1 MGACLALFGTP
12 RHLAQHTDIFFSA
25 KISALS
31 VVLKVKEHLRLLPY
45 RTFKQHDHHRAW
57 FRLLNAVLRG
67 ATAGFC
73 LR

>member
-1 MGACLALFGTP
+1 MCCLALSEY
-12 RHLAQHTDIFFSA
+12 LAQHTDTFSA
-25 KISALS
+25 AQISAPT
-31 VVLKVKEHLRLLPY
+31 VLVKGTPEIAAC

-67 ATAGFC
+67 ATTGFC